1 MKPEIHAWQIELDG
15 PVTDYTESIFTI
27 GNGYL
32 GMRGYDLQTP
42 KTRKDQHALFRAGFL
57 NR

>member
-32 GMRGYDLQTP
+32 GMRG
-42 KTRKDQHALFRAGFL
+42 
-57 NR
+57 